1 MVDQTVGCWK
11 LRISLSGIYRTLL
24 ISFILIIYLEPVVFN
39 YMGIHRYF
47 RILQIAGV
55 LIGSAYAFIKRKS
68 LLFASL
74 VCLFF
79 GWLFLST
86 YIQKGTYSK
95 VLILFIQCYGL
106 IICLQY
112 WIEDYTEQVYKI
124 LYAYLFMLVF
134 INWISVS
141 LFETGLIQVST
152 YANKY
157 VAYYFLG
164 VTNQMGAYIL
174 FASCMSIIY
183 CLIKE
188 KICFS
193 AIILNLCGYFT
204 LLQVWSA
211 TSLLG
216 MTFMLISL
224 LVLSQRKILKKIF
237 TPIKNILY
245 ILCVHYLIV
254 ILSSGAAFSY
264 LIVNIL
270 KKDLTFSGRRTIWEY
285 ALLQIK
291 ESPFWGYGEIQNARY
306 ITVGTAKFNAHN
318 IFLQISLEGGI
329 ILFLI
334 MLGIILFCF
343 WEVKQCKNEKIGII
357 LTELGIILFVMMV
370 AEVYSFFIIFST
382 LFFIYSSKY
391 MKSLN
396 RNS

>member
-216 MTFMLISL
+216 CLLYTSL
-224 LVLSQRKILKKIF
+224 
-237 TPIKNILY
+237 
-245 ILCVHYLIV
+245 
-254 ILSSGAAFSY
+254 
-264 LIVNIL
+264 
-270 KKDLTFSGRRTIWEY
+270 WE
-285 ALLQIK
+285 
-291 ESPFWGYGEIQNARY
+291 EP
-306 ITVGTAKFNAHN
+306 
-318 IFLQISLEGGI
+318 
-329 ILFLI
+329 
-334 MLGIILFCF
+334 
-343 WEVKQCKNEKIGII
+343 WERMGNHWMWEWI
-357 LTELGIILFVMMV
+357 
-370 AEVYSFFIIFST
+370 
-382 LFFIYSSKY
+382 SSKGGCACQVII
-391 MKSLN
+391 K
-396 RNS
+396 